1 MRWIQLLIEH
11 PESGTILVVSTVC
24 LIVYLTALFVN
35 VRHMQKAMVTK
46 KDLTIALGAFAK
58 ELNSTFMTRRECE
71 LITHS
76 EK

>member
-46 KDLTIALGAFAK
+46 KDLSIALGAFK
-58 ELNSTFMTRRECE
+58 DDLNGTFMTRRECK
-71 LITHS
+71 LITHL
-76 EK
+76 EE